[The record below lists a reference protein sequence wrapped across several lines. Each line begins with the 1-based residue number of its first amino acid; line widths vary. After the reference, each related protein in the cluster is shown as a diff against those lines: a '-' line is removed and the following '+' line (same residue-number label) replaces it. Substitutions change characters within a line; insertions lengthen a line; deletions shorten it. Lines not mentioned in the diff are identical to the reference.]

1 MTLDGT
7 LSVDRLR
14 EAAARD
20 RLHEIVLVGVDFD
33 RADVLDFVAVAGELR
48 LAVRLLPLSLAP
60 YGHRLQLDELAG
72 QPSLCFRDL
81 PAGPWERALKRTL
94 DVALASAG
102 LLLLLPLFAVIAAA
116 VKWDSPG
123 SVFFGQLR
131 AGKDGR
137 PFRLYK
143 FRSMRADA
151 ASSPPV
157 KAQRNDA
164 RVTGVGRFLRRT
176 SLDELPQLWN
186 VLRGEMSLVGPRPE
200 TFLYVRRYS
209 AWNRRRLQVKPG
221 LTGLA
226 QASGVRGNTSI
237 DDKTSYDLDYIN
249 RQSLALDLSLI
260 WRTLV
265 TLPSH
270 HEAY

>member
-1 MTLDGT
+1 MPEPASIALFGT
-7 LSVDRLR
+7 GC
-14 EAAARD
+14 
-20 RLHEIVLVGVDFD
+20 VG
-33 RADVLDFVAVAGELR
+33 
-48 LAVRLLPLSLAP
+48 LAVRYLQMKYQAAKP
-60 YGHRLQLDELAG
+60 YVEWA
-72 QPSLCFRDL
+72 
-81 PAGPWERALKRTL
+81 
-94 DVALASAG
+94 VA
-102 LLLLLPLFAVIAAA
+102 LLLLLLTAPLIGACALL
-116 VKWDSPG
+116 VKLTSKGPAFYKQERVG
-123 SVFFGQLR
+123 LNGLTFMLLKLR
-131 AGKDGR
+131 TMRHDAEALTGPVWAEGDDDPR
-137 PFRLYK
+137 VAPF
-143 FRSMRADA
+143 
-151 ASSPPV
+151 
-157 KAQRNDA
+157 
-164 RVTGVGRFLRRT
+164 GRFLRRMHI
-176 SLDELPQLWN
+176 DELPQLVN